1 MFDRTTF
8 VSYILPADEES
19 NEDTEHFIG
28 TVQINTVYQ
37 DQNDWIEILTFNDH
51 HVEIKLDTVAK
62 ANIISKQVFNKL
74 DMNDQQLTKTH
85 VKLVR
90 YTCTA

>member
-1 MFDRTTF
+1 MT
-8 VSYILPADEES
+8 
-19 NEDTEHFIG
+19 
-28 TVQINTVYQ
+28 
-37 DQNDWIEILTFNDH
+37 EILTFNDH

-62 ANIISKQVFNKL
+62 ANITSKQVFNKL

-90 YTCTA
+90 YCVTEITPKVIKTLECAAKSLTCHFHSGCEYSRNSGKECMYRN